1 MIHVAVAV
9 IKNPRQE
16 VLVALRRPDSHQ
28 GGLWEFPGGKV
39 EEGESVFTALQRE
52 IQEEL
57 DLSINAAFPLI
68 KISHDY
74 GDKRVLLDVWQVTEF
89 GGTAIGREGQQI
101 QWLPPVDMQEQDFP
115 AANRRIIDLLKLPL
129 EMAITPAL
137 QELTALS
144 DYLEKV
150 AAADVKLVQ
159 LRQKQLP
166 TDALLKWASHAGAL
180 CERLGLQLVLN
191 ASVDL
196 IPMLPDGMGLH
207 LSATELDK
215 LTAPLAKPGTLLGCS
230 CHSRD
235 ELRRAEALSVDYAL
249 LSPVAEIAKYP
260 AAAALGWPGFAEL
273 AADVNVPVYALGG
286 LRRKDLDIAQS
297 MGAVGIAGISMYP

>member
-1 MIHVAVAV
+1 LIHVAVAV

-39 EEGESVFTALQRE
+39 EKGESVFTALQRE

-57 DLSINAAFPLI
+57 DLSITAAFPLI

-89 GGTAIGREGQQI
+89 GGNAIGREGQQI
-101 QWLPPVDMQEQDFP
+101 QWLPAVDMRVQDFP

-137 QELTALS
+137 QELPALS
-144 DYLEKV
+144 EYLEKV
-150 AAADVKLVQ
+150 AAADVKLIQ

-166 TDALLKWASHAGAL
+166 TADLLKWADHAQAL
-180 CERLGLQLVLN
+180 GERLGLKMVVN
-191 ASVDL
+191 APVDL
-196 IPMLPDGMGLH
+196 IPMMPGGMGLH
-207 LSATELDK
+207 LSATELGK
-215 LTAPLAKPGTLLGCS
+215 LTAPLAKPGFLLGCS
-230 CHSRD
+230 CHSQD

-260 AAAALGWPGFAEL
+260 AAAALGWSGLAEL

-286 LRRKDLDIAQS
+286 LQRKDLEIAQS

>member
-1 MIHVAVAV
+1 MIHVVVAV
-9 IKNPRQE
+9 IKNSLQE

-57 DLSINAAFPLI
+57 NLSIGAAFPLV

-74 GDKRVLLDVWQVTEF
+74 GDKRVLLDVWRVTEF
-89 GGTAIGREGQQI
+89 GGNAIGREGQQI
-101 QWLPPVDMQEQDFP
+101 QWVPALDMQEQDFA
-115 AANRRIIDLLKLPL
+115 AANRQIIDLLKLPL
-129 EMAITPAL
+129 EMAITPAF
-137 QELTALS
+137 QELTALC

-150 AAADVKLVQ
+150 SAADVKLIQ

-180 CERLGLQLVLN
+180 GERLGLQLVLN

-196 IPMLPDGMGLH
+196 IPKLPDGMGLH
-207 LSATELDK
+207 LSATELGK
-215 LTAPLAKPGTLLGCS
+215 LTAPLAKRDTLLGCS

-249 LSPVAEIAKYP
+249 LSPVAETIKYP
-260 AAAALGWPGFAEL
+260 AGAAFGWPGFAEL
-273 AADVNVPVYALGG
+273 AAGVSVPVYALGG
-286 LRRKDLDIAQS
+286 LRRDDLNIAQS

>member
-57 DLSINAAFPLI
+57 DLSISAAFPFI

-180 CERLGLQLVLN
+180 CERLDLQLVLN

-196 IPMLPDGMGLH
+196 IPVLPDGMGLH
-207 LSATELDK
+207 LSATELGK
-215 LTAPLAKPGTLLGCS
+215 FTAPPAKPDTFLGCS

-249 LSPVAEIAKYP
+249 LSPVAETKKYP
-260 AAAALGWPGFAEL
+260 AGAPFGWPGFAEL
-273 AADVNVPVYALGG
+273 AADVSVPVYALGG
-286 LRRKDLDIAQS
+286 LRREDLDIAQS
-297 MGAVGIAGISMYP
+297 MGAVGIAGISMYT

>member
-1 MIHVAVAV
+1 MRLALESIWGAAHMRKLFGPLIFPSTMCESMRTIALNSLFETPALIHVAVAV

-57 DLSINAAFPLI
+57 DLSISAAFPFI

-137 QELTALS
+137 QELTALA

-150 AAADVKLVQ
+150 AAADVKLVSCGKSSCPQ
-159 LRQKQLP
+159 M
-166 TDALLKWASHAGAL
+166 L
-180 CERLGLQLVLN
+180 C
-191 ASVDL
+191 
-196 IPMLPDGMGLH
+196 
-207 LSATELDK
+207 
-215 LTAPLAKPGTLLGCS
+215 
-230 CHSRD
+230 
-235 ELRRAEALSVDYAL
+235 
-249 LSPVAEIAKYP
+249 
-260 AAAALGWPGFAEL
+260 
-273 AADVNVPVYALGG
+273 
-286 LRRKDLDIAQS
+286 
-297 MGAVGIAGISMYP
+297 